1 MPPASTSKGREWC
14 IPRIHGPS
22 RPCHPLCSLLGWC
35 WGERLRDG
43 ERGWFPQACARPIT
57 SRVAA
62 EGNVRRMERL
72 RIETDV

>member
-1 MPPASTSKGREWC
+1 MWGDQGWFPQDPLPFLSL
-14 IPRIHGPS
+14 
-22 RPCHPLCSLLGWC
+22 LCSLPGWC